1 MTTTL
6 QQLSND
12 MADLAEN
19 AGESVL
25 QVDARRRLPATG
37 IAWTDKLI
45 VSASHVVESDAE
57 ITVGLPDGESVEAR
71 LVGRDPRNDLA
82 LLRVEAALQPIKRAE
97 SDIRVGSL
105 ALALGRPRRNIN
117 ASLGLIT
124 GLANPR
130 AARRRQGMKKRL
142 GKRGKRGMKEWR
154 GRGWRKRMLWDAAG
168 FGMALG
174 GFIRTDLTMYP
185 GFSGGPLLGADG
197 LVYGMNTSGFAAG
210 ISIALPIATLSRS
223 VEALLAHGKI
233 SSGYL
238 GIAAQPVQL
247 PQGIAAELQQTSGL
261 LVVSVVEG
269 SPAANANM
277 LVGDILIALDE
288 QPLEDVDELQ
298 DLLSG
303 LNPGRQVNTSYVRG
317 GVLADGAV
325 TIGEK

>member
-12 MADLAEN
+12 MADLVAS
-19 AGESVL
+19 AAESVVR
-25 QVDARRRLPATG
+25 VDARRRLPASG
-37 IAWTDKLI
+37 IAWTDELI
-45 VSASHVVESDAE
+45 VSASHVVESDAD

-82 LLRVEAALQPIKRAE
+82 LLRVEATLKPIARAE

-124 GLANPR
+124 GVANP
-130 AARRRQGMKKRL
+130 AAGRRRQGMKKRF
-142 GKRGKRGMKEWR
+142 GKRAKRGMKEWR
-154 GRGWRKRMLWDAAG
+154 GRGWRKRMMWDAAG
-168 FGMALG
+168 IGIARG
-174 GFIRTDLTMYP
+174 GFIRTDLTMCP

-210 ISIALPIATLSRS
+210 ISVALPIATLSRS
-223 VEALLAHGKI
+223 VDALLAHGKI
-233 SSGYL
+233 STGYL

-247 PQGIAAELQQTSGL
+247 PANIAADLQQTTGL
-261 LVVSVVEG
+261 LVVSMVEG

-277 LVGDILIALDE
+277 LVGDILIALDD

-298 DLLSG
+298 DLLAG
-303 LNPGRQVNTSYVRG
+303 LNPGSQVKTSYVRG
-317 GVLADGAV
+317 GVVSEGAV
-325 TIGEK
+325 IIGEK